1 MLNQAKVMH
10 ALNEV
15 RSKLFIDLS
24 TEINLA
30 RTAWQHAVADTLLL
44 PKLLRVSSDLLIPL
58 WQGKL
63 DETFKIDKVPLKYCV
78 ASVDGSQIYPDR
90 HQGTSCFL
98 INIGSVQLHYG
109 TTQKGATLDSQPY
122 VYAEHDGDF
131 DATTD
136 LVNCRRQELELDA
149 GFTLSQK
156 VKAENED
163 LPLAFLFDGSLI
175 FWHLQAKDP
184 EVKNHFLDRYIAKL
198 EQFYQQQ
205 LLMAGYISLP
215 KSKEL
220 VNILR
225 LVLCN
230 FNLTDCPQADKLDH
244 IVDTSIVKFFVQPH
258 HYTGVFANRS
268 PITQYYPDHLKPYFL
283 YADFGHEIGRIE
295 MPAWIATNQELVE
308 QVVAILYDQSIKG
321 YGYPIAL
328 AEAHEQAVVKGPD
341 RDFFYHIVQKLGMEE
356 RKTISISQKSSKK
369 RRIGV

>member
-1 MLNQAKVMH
+1 
-10 ALNEV
+10 
-15 RSKLFIDLS
+15 
-24 TEINLA
+24 
-30 RTAWQHAVADTLLL
+30 
-44 PKLLRVSSDLLIPL
+44 
-58 WQGKL
+58 
-63 DETFKIDKVPLKYCV
+63 
-78 ASVDGSQIYPDR
+78 
-90 HQGTSCFL
+90 
-98 INIGSVQLHYG
+98 
-109 TTQKGATLDSQPY
+109 
-122 VYAEHDGDF
+122 
-131 DATTD
+131 